1 MTMLAKCPQC
11 DASWRVRGIDDGKR
25 IACPFCTFSF
35 SFHPLPGSTVSIPR
49 DQLPLGES
57 TLTGEDTASTE
68 TGEEN
73 LLGVLEIPA
82 HLRITLHVLN
92 GSRQGEALEV
102 TKSRITL
109 GRGAGDIDIQDLQI
123 SRKHAVLEIYGDR
136 YILLRDLASTNGT
149 FVNDMLISQ
158 AKVEHGDTLRL
169 GYTAIRLDI
178 ERREP

>member
-1 MTMLAKCPQC
+1 MLAKCPQC

-49 DQLPLGES
+49 EQLPQSES
-57 TLTGEDTASTE
+57 TLAGEDTVTAE

-73 LLGVLEIPA
+73 ILGVPELPA
-82 HLRITLHVLN
+82 HLRIALHVLN
-92 GSRQGEALEV
+92 GSREGETLEV

-109 GRGAGDIDIQDLQI
+109 GRGAGDIDLRDLQI

-149 FVNDMLISQ
+149 FVNDMLVSQ
-158 AKVEHGDTLRL
+158 AKVDRGDTLRL
-169 GYTAIRLDI
+169 GFTSMRLEI
-178 ERREP
+178 ERRQS

>member
-1 MTMLAKCPQC
+1 MLAKCPQC
-11 DASWRVRGIDDGKR
+11 DASWRVRGVDDGKR
-25 IACPFCTFSF
+25 IACPFCTFAF

-49 DQLPLGES
+49 EQLPQGES
-57 TLTGEDTASTE
+57 TLVGEDTVPAE

-73 LLGVLEIPA
+73 ILGAPGLPS

-92 GSRQGEALEV
+92 GSREGETLEV

-109 GRGAGDIDIQDLQI
+109 GRGAGDIDLRDLQI

-149 FVNDMLISQ
+149 FVNDMLVSQ
-158 AKVEHGDTLRL
+158 AKVDHGDTLRL
-169 GYTAIRLDI
+169 GFTAMRLDI
-178 ERREP
+178 ERRQP

>member
-1 MTMLAKCPQC
+1 MLAKCPQC

-25 IACPFCTFSF
+25 IACPFCTFEF

-49 DQLPLGES
+49 EQLPQGES
-57 TLTGEDTASTE
+57 ILTGEDTVTAE
-68 TGEEN
+68 TGKEN
-73 LLGVLEIPA
+73 LLGVPELPS
-82 HLRITLHVLN
+82 HLRITLHVL
-92 GSRQGEALEV
+92 GGTRQGETLEV

-109 GRGAGDIDIQDLQI
+109 GRGAGDIDFRDLQI

-169 GYTAIRLDI
+169 GFTAMRLDI